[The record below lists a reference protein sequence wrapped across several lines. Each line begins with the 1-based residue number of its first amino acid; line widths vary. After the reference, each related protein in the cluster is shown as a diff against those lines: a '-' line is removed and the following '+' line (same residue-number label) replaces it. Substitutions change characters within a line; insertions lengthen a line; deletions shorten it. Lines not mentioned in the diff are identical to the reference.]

1 MTMLVTRKRFR
12 PRALPA
18 RQREKRV
25 HDVMTSFVVTVS
37 SEASLARAARLINQ
51 YHITGLP
58 AVDAGGNVVGVIS
71 QTDLLREAIDDRPG
85 AQSWRYRKVADAMT
99 RPALTIGEGASA
111 EAARRK
117 MALHHVHRLLVLD
130 PHGGPRGMVTFGNL

>member
-12 PRALPA
+12 PPALPA
-18 RQREKRV
+18 TRHEKRV

-37 SEASLARAARLINQ
+37 SEASLARAARLMNQ

-58 AVDAGGNVVGVIS
+58 AVDADGRVVGVIS
-71 QTDLLREAIDDRPG
+71 QTDLLREAMDDRPG
-85 AQSWRYRKVADAMT
+85 PQSWRYRKVADAMT

-111 EAARRK
+111 EAARRG
-117 MALHHVHRLLVLD
+117 MARQRVHRLIVLD
-130 PHGGPRGMVTFGNL
+130 NFGRARGIVTHSNL

>member
-1 MTMLVTRKRFR
+1 MLITRRRYR
-12 PRALPA
+12 PPA
-18 RQREKRV
+18 HPAQRREKRV

-37 SEASLARAARLINQ
+37 SEASLARAARLIDQ
-51 YHITGLP
+51 HHITGLP
-58 AVDAGGNVVGVIS
+58 AVDADGRVVGVIS

-85 AQSWRYRKVADAMT
+85 AQSWRYRRVADAMT

-130 PHGGPRGMVTFGNL
+130 THGRPRGIVTLGNL